1 MMERR
6 MPDADLEIRHDA
18 VHTLAEVSRLQQLS
32 DAIGRRYADTVDE
45 GGERGT

>member
-1 MMERR
+1 MMER
-6 MPDADLEIRHDA
+6 MPDADLEVRHDA

-32 DAIGRRYADTVDE
+32 DAMGRRYADAVDE